1 MKIKKQ
7 LKKEEIKWKRTIA
20 ISIAIAIL
28 MPYMVYV
35 LNGED
40 IFVGWE
46 IYFAYFYAGFVDL
59 LVFINILRTLSDS
72 KFSYIINNQKI
83 KIKDSIFASPV
94 SINLNK
100 IVYVDVSERPQKD
113 FEVLLIMDKGKRK
126 RGFFEFDS
134 SFVKMRSAYKNT
146 YNYLHERYS
155 GRKLFCYTV
164 KKGGSKKYHML
175 YVLYKNCYEAQF
187 SQRAIEYI
195 KTFIEEYN
203 LS

>member
-7 LKKEEIKWKRTIA
+7 LKREEIKRKRTIA
-20 ISIAIAIL
+20 VSAAIAVL

-35 LNGED
+35 LNGEG
-40 IFVGWE
+40 IFAGWE

-59 LVFINILRTLSDS
+59 LVLINILRTLSDS
-72 KFSYIINNQKI
+72 KFSYTINNQKI
-83 KIKDSIFASPV
+83 KIKDSVFASPV

-113 FEVLLIMDKGKRK
+113 FEVLLIIDKGKRS

-134 SFVKMRSAYKNT
+134 SFVKMRSIYKNT
-146 YNYLHERYS
+146 YNCLHERY
-155 GRKLFCYTV
+155 GDRKFFCFVV
-164 KKGGSKKYHML
+164 KKGGSRKYHML

-187 SQRAIEYI
+187 SQKAIEYI

>member
-7 LKKEEIKWKRTIA
+7 LKKEEIKRKRA
-20 ISIAIAIL
+20 VAVSAAIAVL

-35 LNGED
+35 LSSEG
-40 IFVGWE
+40 IFIGWE
-46 IYFAYFYAGFVDL
+46 IYFAYFYAAFVDF
-59 LVFINILRTLSDS
+59 LVLINIFRTLSDG
-72 KFSYIINNQKI
+72 KFSYSIYNQKI
-83 KIKDSIFASPV
+83 RIKDSIFSSPV

-113 FEVLLIMDKGKRK
+113 FEVLLIMDKGKRS

-134 SFVKMRSAYKNT
+134 SFVKMKSAYKDT
-146 YNYLHERYS
+146 YNYLHEKYS
-155 GRKLFCYTV
+155 GRKFFCYAV
-164 KKGGSKKYHML
+164 KKGESRKYHML
-175 YVLYKNCYEAQF
+175 YILYKNCYEAQF